1 MRNSIF
7 IALVVASV
15 MGLSFFSCGTPQ
27 QKQQVP
33 DDPFV
38 EFMQFY
44 RQFLEDSTFQ
54 MERILFPLEGVPT
67 NVDSTTLAGGKFRWQ
82 KEDWELHR
90 PFNVEGSDYE
100 QQFMP
105 FDEDLIIETIVHKS
119 GNYASE
125 RRFAKIEDKWYLI
138 YYAGLNQVN

>member
-1 MRNSIF
+1 MKNSIF
-7 IALVVASV
+7 IVLAAALIIS
-15 MGLSFFSCGTPQ
+15 LSNFTCGTPQ
-27 QKQQVP
+27 QKQQIS
-33 DDPFV
+33 DAPFV

-54 MERILFPLEGVPT
+54 MERVLFPLEGVPPR
-67 NVDSTTLAGGKFRWQ
+67 VDSTTLASGKFRWQ

-90 PFNVEGSDYE
+90 PFNFEGSDFE
-100 QQFMP
+100 QQFIP

-119 GNYASE
+119 GAYASE
-125 RRFAKIEDKWYLI
+125 RRFAKIEGKWYLI